1 MGDTDV
7 KLTTVSKGGAKLGTV
22 IPQEA
27 MSKSDGKDAIA
38 GKWKIAGVAQPVDLA
53 VSGSSVTSVQ
63 KPFGN
68 EPLMAEIEESEEKFG
83 LHVTLGG
90 FPMKAWL
97 KKEGK
102 DTVLAFS
109 NGGRWS
115 KL

>member
-1 MGDTDV
+1 MVAQTRTDHGV
-7 KLTTVSKGGAKLGTV
+7 WTFFHLHIFTY
-22 IPQEA
+22 PQTPLQV
-27 MSKSDGKDAIA
+27 AIA
-38 GKWKIAGVAQPVDLA
+38 GKWKIAGVAEPVDLM
-53 VSGSSVTSVQ
+53 VNGSSVTSVQ

-68 EPLMAEIEESEEKFG
+68 EPLMAEIEESVEKFG

-97 KKEGK
+97 KKEGS
-102 DTVLAFS
+102 DMVLAFS

>member
-1 MGDTDV
+1 MADADV
-7 KLTTVSKGGAKLGTV
+7 KLTTVTKDGAKLSTV
-22 IPQEA
+22 IPPDA
-27 MSKSDGKDAIA
+27 LSKAEGKVAIV
-38 GKWKIAGVAQPVDLA
+38 GKWKIQGVAEPVDLQ
-53 VSGSSVTSVQ
+53 VNGSDVTSVQ

-68 EPLMAEIEESEEKFG
+68 AGLMAVIEESEEKFG

-97 KKEGK
+97 KKDGGS
-102 DTVLAFS
+102 TVLAFS

>member
-1 MGDTDV
+1 MADADV
-7 KLTTVSKGGAKLGTV
+7 KLTTVSKGGADMGTV
-22 IPQEA
+22 VPA
-27 MSKSDGKDAIA
+27 DALSKAEGKAAIV
-38 GKWKIAGVAQPVDLA
+38 GKWKIQGVAEPVDITLN
-53 VSGSSVTSVQ
+53 GSSVSSVQ

-68 EPLMAEIEESEEKFG
+68 EPLMAEIEESSEKFG

-97 KKEGK
+97 KKEGGS
-102 DTVLAFS
+102 TVLTFS